1 VPKDNKFSCNQAFTV
16 FILLT
21 LHYYILK
28 YCFIFCF
35 KNIKEKTSYLPQA
48 FMKSFLMSRRLVLQK
63 A

>member
-1 VPKDNKFSCNQAFTV
+1 MMRVPKDNR
-16 FILLT
+16 
-21 LHYYILK
+21 
-28 YCFIFCF
+28 FCF